1 MKKENNLVEKETY
14 IAPNIEVVKIEM
26 EQNILLSGSGD
37 SGEQLPGMPGGP
49 W

>member
-26 EQNILLSGSGD
+26 EQNIFSGS
-37 SGEQLPGMPGGP
+37 LNPMPGVP